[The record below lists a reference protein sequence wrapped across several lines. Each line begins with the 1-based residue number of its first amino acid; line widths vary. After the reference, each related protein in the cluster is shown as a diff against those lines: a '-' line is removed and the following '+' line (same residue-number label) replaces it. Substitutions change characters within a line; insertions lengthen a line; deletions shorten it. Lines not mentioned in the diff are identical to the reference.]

1 MWRRNGVNAKI
12 LRNSSSRRIEL
23 RQHIDLTPRGYCKN
37 YFGLYILSIGS
48 GRIRLLVLL
57 YCKRLKEEH
66 IHITTYIIC
75 FTAMRNLSIHTLLY
89 VLSLV
94 HQTHSF
100 SGLINTRYNVC
111 STNTCSRRGNKLM
124 VLSSSTSDNN
134 NNNNDKDES
143 PIQTLTNT
151 ITSDPQRTIYFS
163 FLMTLCGAVLG
174 PFLDSY
180 HSLFGV
186 LTYETPLVF
195 PVIGTDLLTCV
206 TTYWVPPLFG
216 LAGFIIG
223 WLYICLD
230 AILIEKEEDTAITQ
244 LHPSI
249 PKVLVGISY
258 FTFQYWL
265 SGILFA
271 HGVDR
276 TSILVLMSTLAGGG
290 FVLLDGTTSGFITS
304 AATAIGGPLIE
315 VGLISYLSG
324 SWSYHY
330 NDLGET
336 GLFFPL
342 WIIPVY
348 FLGGVSCCLCNI
360 I

>member
-1 MWRRNGVNAKI
+1 
-12 LRNSSSRRIEL
+12 
-23 RQHIDLTPRGYCKN
+23 
-37 YFGLYILSIGS
+37 
-48 GRIRLLVLL
+48 
-57 YCKRLKEEH
+57 
-66 IHITTYIIC
+66 
-75 FTAMRNLSIHTLLY
+75 
-89 VLSLV
+89 
-94 HQTHSF
+94 
-100 SGLINTRYNVC
+100 
-111 STNTCSRRGNKLM
+111 M
-124 VLSSSTSDNN
+124 VLSSSSSTNDNN

-143 PIQTLTNT
+143 SIQTLTNT

-163 FLMTLCGAVLG
+163 FLMTICGAVLG

-195 PVIGTDLLTCV
+195 PIIGPSIGNEGGSDLLTCV

-230 AILIEKEEDTAITQ
+230 AVLMEKEEEDTSIPQ

-249 PKVLVGISY
+249 PKVLISISY

-271 HGVDR
+271 HEIDR
-276 TSILVLMSTLAGGG
+276 TSILVLMSTLASGG
-290 FVLLDGTTSGFITS
+290 FVLLDGTISGFITS
-304 AATAIGGPLIE
+304 VATAIGGPLIE
-315 VGLISYLSG
+315 VGLISYLSD

-336 GLFFPL
+336 GSYFPL

-348 FLGGVSCCLCNI
+348 FLGGVSSLFGDL
-360 I
+360 

>member
-1 MWRRNGVNAKI
+1 M
-12 LRNSSSRRIEL
+12 
-23 RQHIDLTPRGYCKN
+23 
-37 YFGLYILSIGS
+37 
-48 GRIRLLVLL
+48 
-57 YCKRLKEEH
+57 
-66 IHITTYIIC
+66 
-75 FTAMRNLSIHTLLY
+75 HTLFC

-94 HQTHSF
+94 QQTHSF
-100 SGLINTRYNVC
+100 SGLINTKYAHKVR
-111 STNTCSRRGNKLM
+111 SINTCKRDNKLM
-124 VLSSSTSDNN
+124 VLSSSTSDNY
-134 NNNNDKDES
+134 NNNDKDES
-143 PIQTLTNT
+143 SIQTLTNT
-151 ITSDPQRTIYFS
+151 ITSDPQRTLYFS
-163 FLMTLCGAVLG
+163 FLMIMCGAVLG

-186 LTYETPLVF
+186 LTYETQLVF
-195 PVIGTDLLTCV
+195 PIIGSIGKEGGTDLLTCV

-230 AILIEKEEDTAITQ
+230 AVLMEKEEDTTITQ

-249 PKVLVGISY
+249 PKVLIGISY

-271 HGVDR
+271 SEIDR

-290 FVLLDGTTSGFITS
+290 FLLLDGTMSGFITS

-330 NDLGET
+330 NDIGET
-336 GLFFPL
+336 GFFPA

-348 FLGGVSCCLCNI
+348 FLGGVSCCLCEYHLNVYLSNTLI
-360 I
+360 YINLFFTSLPMVT

>member
-1 MWRRNGVNAKI
+1 
-12 LRNSSSRRIEL
+12 
-23 RQHIDLTPRGYCKN
+23 
-37 YFGLYILSIGS
+37 
-48 GRIRLLVLL
+48 
-57 YCKRLKEEH
+57 
-66 IHITTYIIC
+66 
-75 FTAMRNLSIHTLLY
+75 
-89 VLSLV
+89 
-94 HQTHSF
+94 
-100 SGLINTRYNVC
+100 
-111 STNTCSRRGNKLM
+111 M

-134 NNNNDKDES
+134 NNNDDKDES
-143 PIQTLTNT
+143 PIQALTNT
-151 ITSDPQRTIYFS
+151 ITSDPQRAIYFS
-163 FLMTLCGAVLG
+163 FLMTMCGAVLG

-195 PVIGTDLLTCV
+195 PIIGSFGNEGGSDLLTCV

-230 AILIEKEEDTAITQ
+230 AVLIEKEEDTLIPQ
-244 LHPSI
+244 LHPST
-249 PKVLVGISY
+249 PKVLIGISY

-271 HGVDR
+271 HEIDR
-276 TSILVLMSTLAGGG
+276 TSILVLMSTLASGG
-290 FVLLDGTTSGFITS
+290 FVLLDGTMSGFITS

-336 GLFFPL
+336 GLFPS

-348 FLGGVSCCLCNI
+348 FLGGVSCLVICKCI
-360 I
+360 SF